1 MGYTMF
7 SEKHN
12 TLYILSGQL
21 LPNTKGMSFR
31 DHCKAYD
38 EAFKLDRLKRL
49 ELYGNEAC
57 KKEVEEQ
64 LKLHKGCD
72 ISEFDYA

>member
-1 MGYTMF
+1 MGYTNF
-7 SEKHN
+7 STKDN
-12 TLYILSGQL
+12 TLYILSDQL

-38 EAFKLDRLKRL
+38 EAFKLDMLKRL

-57 KKEVEEQ
+57 KKEVAEQ
-64 LKLHKGCD
+64 LKLHEGCK
-72 ISEFDYA
+72 ISEFCYA